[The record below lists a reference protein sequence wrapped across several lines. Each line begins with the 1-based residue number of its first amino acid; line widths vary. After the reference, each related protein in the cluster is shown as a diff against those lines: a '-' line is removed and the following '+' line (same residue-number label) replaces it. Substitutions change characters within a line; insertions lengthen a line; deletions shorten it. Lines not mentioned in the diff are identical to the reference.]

1 MTTTA
6 DLIKQLQTTY
16 FEMRMRGFITEEEF
30 NVLGNIT
37 EEMEKN
43 EYALSVLLD
52 ITPWDLDDEDLID
65 CILAGEFKTAVTI
78 LR

>member
-1 MTTTA
+1 MTTTT

-16 FEMRMRGFITEEEF
+16 FEMRLKGFITEEEF

-43 EYALSVLLD
+43 EHALSVLLN

-65 CILAGEFKTAVTI
+65 CILAREFKAAVTI
-78 LR
+78 LC